1 MSATWARAEKHR
13 SAEAEIDIA
22 HRKAEHWAE
31 IERFK
36 AGVKAS
42 LERGPPG
49 TPDESQG
56 LHDPNSCPAR

>member
-1 MSATWARAEKHR
+1 MSATWARSEKHR

-22 HRKAEHWAE
+22 HRKAEQWAE

-36 AGVKAS
+36 AGVKES

-49 TPDESQG
+49 TPNES
-56 LHDPNSCPAR
+56 